1 MGGTPTTAKYTIY
14 AGINI
19 DGVVDKP
26 DVIGAIFGQTEGLL
40 GEELDLRELQKSGR
54 IGRIQVD
61 MESKSG
67 KSYGVIILP
76 SSLDRVETA
85 IVAAAVET
93 IDKVGPCSA
102 QVEIKKIEDVREEKR
117 RKIVDRARDILVHWE
132 TEGAFEIKELSE
144 EIMKS
149 VRVHEIGKYGADNL
163 PCGPDVDKS
172 DTVIITEG
180 RADVVNMLRHGY
192 KNIVGMDGAS
202 VPDSIKDLS
211 KKKTL
216 IAFVDGDRGGELI
229 LRELL
234 QVADIDYIARAPHG
248 KEVED
253 LTGKELAKCLRSKV
267 PTEQYQ
273 LMIGEKRGE
282 PSQDDRGDRRDRDR
296 DRERDRGR
304 RYPQERRDRAR
315 EQQIP
320 EPQAEARYAGEAQ
333 QQEAVAQPPEQ
344 PQEQAPQAEVQ
355 EPAPSEERAPEP
367 VAIPG
372 VDMAKVKAMID
383 PLQGSLEAILV
394 DDAWEQK
401 QKVAVRELAEVLQS
415 SEEKFHAVIFDGV
428 ITQRLLDI
436 SNNKGVAFLIGAR
449 IGNIAK
455 RPQNITILTFE
466 NLSSR

>member
-14 AGINI
+14 GGIEI
-19 DGVVDKP
+19 EGVVDKP

-61 MESKSG
+61 LESKNG
-67 KSYGVIILP
+67 KSFGEVVIP

-102 QVEIKKIEDVREEKR
+102 RMAVKKIEDVREEKR

-132 TEGAFEIKELSE
+132 TEGTFEIKELSE

-149 VRVHEIGKYGADNL
+149 VRVHEILKYGPDSL
-163 PCGPDVDKS
+163 PAGPDVEKV

-192 KNIVGMDGAS
+192 KNVVGMEGAS
-202 VPDSIKDLS
+202 VPETIKDLS
-211 KKKTL
+211 KKKTI

-234 QVADIDYIARAPHG
+234 QVADLDYIARAPQG

-253 LTGKELAKCLRSKV
+253 LTGKELAKALRGKI
-267 PTEQYQ
+267 PIEQYQ
-273 LMIGEKRGE
+273 L
-282 PSQDDRGDRRDRDR
+282 SGDRRA
-296 DRERDRGR
+296 E
-304 RYPQERRDRAR
+304 PKKTV
-315 EQQIP
+315 
-320 EPQAEARYAGEAQ
+320 PQAEEA
-333 QQEAVAQPPEQ
+333 EAVQVAQEKAVVAEAPEGAA
-344 PQEQAPQAEVQ
+344 PEKAVEKPVAAEKAAAKAKPQA
-355 EPAPSEERAPEP
+355 
-367 VAIPG
+367 AIPG
-372 VDMAKVKAMID
+372 VDFERIKSLIEQ
-383 PLQGSLEAILV
+383 LQGSLEASLL
-394 DDAWEQK
+394 DESWELK
-401 QKVAVRELAEVLQS
+401 QRVAVRELAETLQNTT
-415 SEEKFHAVIFDGV
+415 EKITAVVFDGV
-428 ITQRLLDI
+428 ITQRLLDT
-436 SNNKGVAFLIGAR
+436 SSNKGISYLIGAR

-455 RPQNITILTFE
+455 RPQGITILTFE
-466 NLSSR
+466 NIIS

>member
-282 PSQDDRGDRRDRDR
+282 SSQDDRGDRRDR

-320 EPQAEARYAGEAQ
+320 EPQAEGRYAGEAP
-333 QQEAVAQPPEQ
+333 QQEAIAQPPEQ
-344 PQEQAPQAEVQ
+344 PQEQPPQAEVQ

-383 PLQGSLEAILV
+383 PLQGSLEAILA

-401 QKVAVRELAEVLQS
+401 QKVAVRELAEALQS

>member
-14 AGINI
+14 AGIDI

-61 MESKSG
+61 LESKSG
-67 KSYGVIILP
+67 KSYGEIVIP

-85 IVAAAVET
+85 IVAAAIET

-102 QVEIKKIEDVREEKR
+102 RVVVKKIEDVREEKR
-117 RKIVDRARDILVHWE
+117 RKIIERARDILVHWE

-163 PCGPDVDKS
+163 PSGPDVDKM
-172 DTVIITEG
+172 DTVIVTEG
-180 RADVVNMLRHGY
+180 RADVVNMMRHGY
-192 KNIVGMDGAS
+192 KNVIGMDGAS
-202 VPDSIKDLS
+202 VPDTIKDLS
-211 KKKTL
+211 KKKTI

-234 QVADIDYIARAPHG
+234 QVADIDYIARAPQG

-253 LTGKELAKCLRSKV
+253 LTGKELAKYLRAKV

-273 LMIGEKRGE
+273 LMIGGDKRREQQQEREQYVEEAPQKQRRTPQEHEPIAEPIEEPVPEKAIERE
-282 PSQDDRGDRRDRDR
+282 QEQMR
-296 DRERDRGR
+296 DREREKDKEKEKEKEK
-304 RYPQERRDRAR
+304 ERVTEHEKEKA
-315 EQQIP
+315 P
-320 EPQAEARYAGEAQ
+320 EK
-333 QQEAVAQPPEQ
+333 
-344 PQEQAPQAEVQ
+344 
-355 EPAPSEERAPEP
+355 APEP
-367 VAIPG
+367 VALPG
-372 VDMAKVKAMID
+372 VDIPKVKSMIEQ
-383 PLQGSLEAILV
+383 LQGSLEAIMA
-394 DDAWEQK
+394 DASWETK
-401 QKVAVRELAEVLQS
+401 QKVAVRELAEILQG
-415 SEEKFHAVIFDGV
+415 SEEKLHAVIFDGV

-436 SNNKGVAFLIGAR
+436 SNNKGVSFLIGAR

-455 RPQNITILTFE
+455 RPQNISILTFE
-466 NLSSR
+466 DLASR

>member
-14 AGINI
+14 ASIEI
-19 DGVVDKP
+19 EGVVDKP

-61 MESKSG
+61 LESKSG
-67 KSYGVIILP
+67 KSYGEVILP

-85 IVAAAVET
+85 IVAAAIET
-93 IDKVGPCSA
+93 IDKVGPCTARVS
-102 QVEIKKIEDVREEKR
+102 VKKIEDVREEKR

-149 VRVHEIGKYGADNL
+149 VRVHEIAKFGQDSL
-163 PCGPDVDKS
+163 PAGPDVEKT

-192 KNIVGMDGAS
+192 KNVIGMEGAS
-202 VPDSIKDLS
+202 VPETIKDLS
-211 KKKTL
+211 KKKTV

-234 QVADIDYIARAPHG
+234 QVADLDYVARAPAG

-253 LTGKELAKCLRSKV
+253 LTGKELAKCLRGKV
-267 PTEQYQ
+267 PVEQYQ
-273 LMIGEKRGE
+273 LAIGDKR
-282 PSQDDRGDRRDRDR
+282 Q
-296 DRERDRGR
+296 
-304 RYPQERRDRAR
+304 
-315 EQQIP
+315 
-320 EPQAEARYAGEAQ
+320 EAQ
-333 QQEAVAQPPEQ
+333 RKQEPLREVVAD
-344 PQEQAPQAEVQ
+344 AIAEVQ
-355 EPAPSEERAPEP
+355 EKVPEKQEEKEPE
-367 VAIPG
+367 VVQLPG
-372 VDMAKVKAMID
+372 VDMQKVKAMVEQ
-383 PLQGSLEAILV
+383 LQGSLEANIL
-394 DDAWEQK
+394 DESWEQK
-401 QKVAVRELAEVLQS
+401 QKVAVRELADTLQNTG
-415 SEEKFHAVIFDGV
+415 EKVHAVVFDGV

-436 SNNKGVAFLIGAR
+436 SNSKGVVFLIGAR

-455 RPQNITILTFE
+455 RPQGITILTFE
-466 NLSSR
+466 DVTSR